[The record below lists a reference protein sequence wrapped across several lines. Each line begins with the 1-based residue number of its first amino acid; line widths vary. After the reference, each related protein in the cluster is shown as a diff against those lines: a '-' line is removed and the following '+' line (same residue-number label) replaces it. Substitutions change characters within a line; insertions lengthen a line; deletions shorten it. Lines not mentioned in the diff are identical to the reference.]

1 MRRFITIERVL
12 WAAAI
17 AFIAFRVWPQLA
29 AAAGAGGEGTAAP
42 SFEVTTLEGEQV
54 TLADLSGQVVLL
66 NFWATW
72 CPPCRVEMPGFQKVY
87 DRHREAGF
95 TIVGI
100 STDLRGRDHV
110 REFLEERSI
119 SYPVAMA
126 TGSVVRDYGGA
137 TALPTSFLIDR
148 RGNIRHQ
155 VRGYFAE
162 TTLNSAVEKLLAE
175 R

>member
-1 MRRFITIERVL
+1 MRRFVTLERLL
-12 WAAAI
+12 WVAAL
-17 AFIAFRVWPQLA
+17 AFIGFRVWPQLA
-29 AAAGAGGEGTAAP
+29 AAAGVGGEGSPAP
-42 SFEVTTLEGEQV
+42 AFEVTTLEGQTVALE
-54 TLADLSGQVVLL
+54 DLRGKVVLL

-72 CPPCRVEMPGFQKVY
+72 CPPCRVEMPGFQSVY
-87 DRHREAGF
+87 DRHRESGF
-95 TIVGI
+95 TIVGV

-119 SYPVAMA
+119 SYPIAMA
-126 TGSVVRDYGGA
+126 SGSIVRDYGGA

-162 TTLNSAVEKLLAE
+162 PALNSAVEKLLAE
-175 R
+175 E